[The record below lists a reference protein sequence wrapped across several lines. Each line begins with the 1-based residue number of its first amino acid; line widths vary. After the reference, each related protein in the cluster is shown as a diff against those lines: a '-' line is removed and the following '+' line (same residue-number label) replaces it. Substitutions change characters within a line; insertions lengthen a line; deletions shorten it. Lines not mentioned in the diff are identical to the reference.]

1 MYTQCPDCGTV
12 FRVTAAVLRAAQAQ
26 VRCGVCDAYFNA
38 LHYLSDDMGSD
49 ASAGAPPASRI
60 VAAPATETF
69 AAPAA
74 DTPEAPP
81 YTASDAP
88 ADTPFP
94 VATRHHPSAE
104 ETRVFEEISAAQAR
118 HPAAANTQDAPASAA
133 DSGDFNVLEPGD
145 VDLLL
150 LEPPAAGVP
159 NDVDLEFNVA
169 AADWERIFVAA
180 EGELAPTPLDLDLLA
195 GGQSTSNESHEAFLL
210 LEAADGAVPEA
221 LATATGQDLAGPEL
235 DLDLPA
241 DDHGARNESHEALL
255 LPEAADC
262 AVAEALATATDHD
275 LAGPERDPDLSV
287 PAHGASGESPES
299 LQMPEDVDGETHTEL
314 TAAGA
319 TGMDPAPPPAEAVA
333 AEEEFEVEL
342 DLASDLGADPQPPAY
357 HGATH
362 SSDHYARYDAFD
374 DPLAVTD
381 EYPLLDLKHFAVDA
395 DAVAEHLAPSN
406 LALDSAD
413 AADREA
419 ANDAVASER
428 VTPQD
433 AEPLA
438 AAAAAATL
446 PAYEHPAPPDDAFL
460 AAETL
465 DQLTKPTTPRAPT
478 PPLQIAAAVLLCLAL
493 GGQLMHHARESL
505 AESSIVGPP
514 LRALY
519 AALGAPLEARWNLA
533 DYEVRQWGSANEEA
547 PGALR
552 LRASIV
558 NHAAR
563 AQPYPLLRVLL
574 EDRFGGAVARRE
586 FRPAEYLPG
595 HLQPRT
601 SLAAGARA
609 DADLRIADP
618 GNQAVGFELDVCL
631 ERHGVLSCG
640 TDPKPPGS

>member
-1 MYTQCPDCGTV
+1 VYTQCPDCGTV

-26 VRCGVCDAYFNA
+26 VRCGVCDANFNA
-38 LHYLSDDMGSD
+38 LHYLSDDVASD
-49 ASAGAPPASRI
+49 ASAGAPSGSRI
-60 VAAPATETF
+60 AP
-69 AAPAA
+69 APAA
-74 DTPEAPP
+74 ETLVAPAANSSDTPPDA
-81 YTASDAP
+81 ASDAP
-88 ADTPFP
+88 ADAPFP
-94 VATRHHPSAE
+94 VATRHHPSAD
-104 ETRVFEEISAAQAR
+104 ETRVFDEISAVPAR
-118 HPAAANTQDAPASAA
+118 LPATASNPDAPASAA
-133 DSGDFNVLEPGD
+133 DSGEFNVLEPGD
-145 VDLLL
+145 VDELL
-150 LEPPAAGVP
+150 LEPPPAGVP
-159 NDVDLEFNVA
+159 SDGDLEFNVA

-180 EGELAPTPLDLDLLA
+180 DGELAPTPLDLDLLA

-210 LEAADGAVPEA
+210 AEAADGAVPEA
-221 LATATGQDLAGPEL
+221 LATATDQDLAGPEL
-235 DLDLPA
+235 DPDLPA
-241 DDHGARNESHEALL
+241 LGHGA
-255 LPEAADC
+255 P
-262 AVAEALATATDHD
+262 
-275 LAGPERDPDLSV
+275 
-287 PAHGASGESPES
+287 GESPES
-299 LQMPEDVDGETHTEL
+299 SPMPADVVRDTHTEFA
-314 TAAGA
+314 AAGA
-319 TGMDPAPPPAEAVA
+319 TEMDPARLPAVLADPTAHAAPDPSPPTAETAA

-342 DLASDLGADPQPPAY
+342 DLASDLGEGPQPPAY
-357 HGATH
+357 DSATH
-362 SSDHYARYDAFD
+362 SGDHYAQSDAFD

-381 EYPLLDLKHFAVDA
+381 EYPLLDLNHFAVDP

-406 LALDSAD
+406 LALQSVA

-419 ANDAVASER
+419 ANDAVTSER

-446 PAYEHPAPPDDAFL
+446 PVYEHPAPPDDEFL
-460 AAETL
+460 AADTL

-478 PPLQIAAAVLLCLAL
+478 PALQIAAAVLLCLAL
-493 GGQLMHHARESL
+493 GIQLLHHGRESL
-505 AESSIVGPP
+505 AETAIVGPP

-586 FRPAEYLPG
+586 FRPEEYLPG
-595 HLQPRT
+595 HLAPRT